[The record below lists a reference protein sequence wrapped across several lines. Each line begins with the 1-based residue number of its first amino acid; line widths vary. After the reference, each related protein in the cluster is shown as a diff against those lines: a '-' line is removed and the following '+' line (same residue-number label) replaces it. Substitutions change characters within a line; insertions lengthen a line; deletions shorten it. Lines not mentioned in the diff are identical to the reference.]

1 MIKQDPH
8 ALDEPRA
15 KRGRGRP
22 RKEKTQT
29 AEERAAYLRE
39 YNQRPEVIQR
49 RRAYMKE
56 YRRQLRERET
66 AEERAERLEYNRIW
80 ARESRARKKQ
90 QGEV

>member
-1 MIKQDPH
+1 MIKQDPN
-8 ALDEPRA
+8 ALDEPRL
-15 KRGRGRP
+15 KRSRGRP

-29 AEERAAYLRE
+29 AEERAAYMRE

-56 YRRQLRERET
+56 YRKELKARET
-66 AEERAERLEYNRIW
+66 PEERAERLEYQRLW

-90 QGEV
+90 QPKG